1 MIIGTVGHID
11 HGKTTL
17 VRALTGIDCDRL
29 AEERQRGITVDL
41 GYAYADEGRLRF
53 IDMPGH
59 ERLVHNMLAG
69 ASGIDHVLL
78 VIAADDGPMPQTR
91 EHLAIVDLLGL
102 HAGAIALSKIDL
114 VTPER
119 RNEARAEI
127 AAVVAGTALET
138 APVFEVSASTGT
150 GVDALRA
157 HLLEGCQNQ
166 AIESGP
172 HLRQGQ
178 VPPDSQPPIP
188 RAGSLPA
195 QAAARQTRKIDG
207 GFRLAIDRSFT
218 LRGIGLVV
226 TGTGYSGTVEVGDTV
241 VITPPGLM
249 ARVRGIHA
257 QDREAPSGHAGER
270 LALNLA
276 GTFDKDDVA
285 RGMWVTAP
293 GLHAPVTRFHARL
306 RVPAASPHPIRHW
319 MPVHVHLGAAD
330 VLGRIALLEG
340 EELAP
345 GAAMLAE
352 IIVERPIG
360 VLWGDRFIVRDQS
373 ATHTLGGGRVLDIFP
388 PARYKRAPWRLEY
401 LRLRELDDPQP
412 ALLHALRRQPA
423 GLNFDRYALESNLS
437 EAAAQRLLD
446 EAGLIAVDDDV
457 GRVVFSPENWSSLHA
472 RLLEAARAEH
482 ERMPDVIGIERD
494 RLRRLTLPTL
504 PRTAFDRLVAELLA
518 AGDLTSSGGWLHLPA
533 HRATLAA
540 TDADL
545 WRILKPLLDA
555 TPYNPPRVRDIA
567 RLTGMA
573 EDSVRSLMRRVARV
587 GQTYPVAHDHYFTAA
602 AVADLATRVQT
613 LCARH
618 GAARAAALRDEIGG
632 GRKIAIHILEFFDRV
647 GYTRRVRDDHLLRD
661 GSETRLW
668 VVDEMQTEGEGAHE
682 NA

>member
-17 VRALTGIDCDRL
+17 VRALTGVDCDRL
-29 AEERQRGITVDL
+29 TEERQRGITVDL
-41 GYAYADEGRLRF
+41 GYAYADDGRLRF

-102 HAGAIALSKIDL
+102 HTGAIVLSKIDL

-119 RNEARAEI
+119 QEEARAEV
-127 AAVVAGTALET
+127 ATAVAGTVLET
-138 APVFEVSASTGT
+138 APVFEVSASTDS
-150 GVDALRA
+150 GVDELRSY
-157 HLLEGCQNQ
+157 LL
-166 AIESGP
+166 
-172 HLRQGQ
+172 
-178 VPPDSQPPIP
+178 
-188 RAGSLPA
+188 A
-195 QAAARQTRKIDG
+195 QADRQEDRTSDG

-226 TGTGYSGTVEVGDTV
+226 TGTGFSGTVEVGDTV
-241 VITPPGLM
+241 VITPPGLT

-257 QDREAPSGHAGER
+257 QDREARSGHAGER

-276 GTFDKDDVA
+276 GTFDKDDIA

-345 GAAMLAE
+345 GAAMLTE

-360 VLWGDRFIVRDQS
+360 VLWGDRFIVRNQS

-388 PARYKRAPWRLEY
+388 PARYKRAPWRLDY

-412 ALLHALRRQPA
+412 ALLHALTRQPA

-446 EAGLIAVDDDV
+446 EAGLTAVDDDA
-457 GRVVFSPENWSSLHA
+457 GRLVFSPENWSSLHA

-504 PRTAFDRLVAELLA
+504 PRTAFDRLVSELLA
-518 AGDLTSSGGWLHLPA
+518 TGDLASSGGWLHLPT

-540 TDADL
+540 TAADL

>member
-29 AEERQRGITVDL
+29 AEEKQRGITVDL

-91 EHLAIVDLLGL
+91 EHLTIVDLLGL
-102 HAGAIALSKIDL
+102 HAGAIVLSKIDAA
-114 VTPER
+114 TPER
-119 RNEARAEI
+119 VQSARAEI
-127 AAVVAGTALET
+127 AAVVAGTVLEA
-138 APVFEVSASTGT
+138 APVFEVSASTGA
-150 GVDALRA
+150 GVDQLRA
-157 HLLEGCQNQ
+157 YLL
-166 AIESGP
+166 
-172 HLRQGQ
+172 
-178 VPPDSQPPIP
+178 
-188 RAGSLPA
+188 A
-195 QAAARQTRKIDG
+195 QATGQATRETMQAGDG
-207 GFRLAIDRSFT
+207 GFRLGIDRCFT

-226 TGTGYSGTVEVGDTV
+226 TGTGLSGTVSTGDTIV
-241 VITPPGLM
+241 VTPPGFT

-257 QDREAPSGHAGER
+257 QDQDVQTGHAGER

-276 GTFDKDDVA
+276 GDFGKEDVA

-293 GLHAPVTRFHARL
+293 ALHAPVTRFHARL
-306 RVPAASPHPIRHW
+306 RVPAASPHPVRHW
-319 MPVHVHLGAAD
+319 MPVHVHPGAAD
-330 VLGRIALLEG
+330 VPGRIALLEG
-340 EELAP
+340 EQISP
-345 GAAMLAE
+345 GESMLAE
-352 IIVERPIG
+352 IILERPIG

-388 PARYKRAPWRLEY
+388 PARYKRTPWRLEY

-412 ALLHALRRQPA
+412 ALAHALARQPA
-423 GLNFDRYALESNLS
+423 GLAFDRFVLESNLS
-437 EAAAQRLLD
+437 AAGARHLLD
-446 EAGLIAVDDDV
+446 KAGLVVVDDAA
-457 GRVVFSPENWSSLHA
+457 GRLVFSAQNWSHLRE

-482 ERMPDVIGIERD
+482 ERMPDVVGIERD

-504 PRTAFDRLVAELLA
+504 SRTAFDQLVAELLSV
-518 AGDLTSSGGWLHLPA
+518 GDLASSGGWLHLPA

-545 WRILKPLLDA
+545 WRLLEPLLEA

-587 GQTYPVAHDHYFTAA
+587 GATYPVAHDHYFSAA
-602 AVADLATRVQT
+602 AIADLAARVQA
-613 LCARH
+613 LCERD

-632 GRKIAIHILEFFDRV
+632 GRKVAIHILEFFDRV

-661 GSETRLW
+661 GSETRHW
-668 VVDEMQTEGEGAHE
+668 VVSEAQEEQAH
-682 NA
+682 